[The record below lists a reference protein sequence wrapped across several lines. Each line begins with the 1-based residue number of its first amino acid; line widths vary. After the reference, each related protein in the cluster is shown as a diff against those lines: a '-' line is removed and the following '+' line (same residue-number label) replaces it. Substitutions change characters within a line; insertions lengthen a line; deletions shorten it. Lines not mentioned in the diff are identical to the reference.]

1 MTPPTFFR
9 EGGGVVF
16 QNRNGGYNNS
26 RGCVLNGENTGND
39 FRTSEYYKLA
49 GYLQSIWKDD
59 GKEVRYGSRS
69 AHTTAMAGL

>member
-1 MTPPTFFR
+1 MTPPTFFGKAEESFFR
-9 EGGGVVF
+9 IVMVDTITAEGVF
-16 QNRNGGYNNS
+16 
-26 RGCVLNGENTGND
+26 LNGENTGND
-39 FRTSEYYKLA
+39 FRTSEYYRLA